1 VPFTSRIISRAP
13 NKRNMALPLSIPM
26 QRSKNNSGKS
36 TPQESCQQFSIE
48 ETDCYCEAFQCREVN
63 NPGKKNHD

>member
-1 VPFTSRIISRAP
+1 
-13 NKRNMALPLSIPM
+13 MALPLSIPM
-26 QRSKNNSGKS
+26 QRSKNNSGKRS

>member
-26 QRSKNNSGKS
+26 QRSKNNSGKRS

-48 ETDCYCEAFQCREVN
+48 KQTATVKHFNAE
-63 NPGKKNHD
+63 K